1 MNYSP
6 PYTPEQNG
14 AAEII
19 NRVLLN
25 KVRALLINS
34 NLPKSLQGEAILT
47 ATYLY
52 NRTPSSSI
60 RFKTPY
66 ELKYKELPNISNI
79 RVFRSLVYNKELN
92 SLIKK
97 LNSRATPYYLI
108 GFVSSNIYKLYNPKS
123 NKVITSRDCKII
135 EEYYYKPNNNSN
147 IQEIFT
153 KLENNSKVQDNSK
166 IVEINSEDKLNTTT
180 NRDKNIINRSRK
192 SRRIVEDYSKDKLA
206 INNTIETSNIYK
218 DWKSLYNKSILYN
231 ILNTSS
237 SNSNLEEPKSYKE
250 VLLRE
255 DKDLYLQAMKIEV
268 EDLLKSNTQTLVLKS
283 RFNNISI
290 IKERQVLNKKYNLDN
305 SIKKYKAR
313 QVAKGFLQKYNIN
326 YKETF
331 ASTSKPSIIRL
342 LLTITAFLDWEI
354 YTWDIKQA
362 FPNAEID
369 SNNIFTQLPIGLEK
383 FILQKALKENKT
395 LDKDLVAKI
404 NKAIKT
410 NSYNTIVCK
419 LNKAL
424 YSLKQASRQQQL
436 FLTSILENLGFTSL
450 KIDNSVFIHKDKPI
464 ILATHIDDILVFAK
478 DIELVKNL
486 YKDLT
491 KTSKLEITNLEEIK
505 EFLGVEIIRNSPKRS
520 LIIT

>member
-34 NLPKSLQGEAILT
+34 NLPKSLWGEAILT

-79 RVFRSLVYNKELN
+79 RVFGSLVYNKEPN

-97 LNSRATPYYLI
+97 LDSRATPYYLI

-135 EEYYYKPNNNSN
+135 EGYYYKPNNNSN

-166 IVEINSEDKLNTTT
+166 IVEINSKDKLNTTT

-192 SRRIVEDYSKDKLA
+192 SRRIVEDYSEDKLA

-255 DKDLYLQAMKIEV
+255 DKDLYLQAIKIEV
-268 EDLLKSNTQTLVLKS
+268 EDLLKSNT
-283 RFNNISI
+283 
-290 IKERQVLNKKYNLDN
+290 
-305 SIKKYKAR
+305 
-313 QVAKGFLQKYNIN
+313 
-326 YKETF
+326 
-331 ASTSKPSIIRL
+331 
-342 LLTITAFLDWEI
+342 
-354 YTWDIKQA
+354 
-362 FPNAEID
+362 
-369 SNNIFTQLPIGLEK
+369 
-383 FILQKALKENKT
+383 
-395 LDKDLVAKI
+395 
-404 NKAIKT
+404 
-410 NSYNTIVCK
+410 
-419 LNKAL
+419 
-424 YSLKQASRQQQL
+424 
-436 FLTSILENLGFTSL
+436 
-450 KIDNSVFIHKDKPI
+450 
-464 ILATHIDDILVFAK
+464 
-478 DIELVKNL
+478 
-486 YKDLT
+486 
-491 KTSKLEITNLEEIK
+491 
-505 EFLGVEIIRNSPKRS
+505 
-520 LIIT
+520 